1 MFFRGISTLPR
12 SSWEILPGQLSSQI
26 RSKKC
31 KYLRKNITLTWINH
45 DVVYFT
51 SSCMQGLFYELPQ
64 TSSIFDLVKDGNSL
78 KKNSIMVKVS
88 GDPPDLFSQTCHSL
102 IPHRW
107 NPIHPLWGCP
117 SNKQF
122 WKNHPNF
129 LFFTGKST
137 KYVDNHIFVSFLNWL
152 YLLDTVDIQDEI
164 LVPCWVQCLW
174 LVAGV
179 APGGADSSCWKEN
192 KKILKQEQHKFNII
206 RFQRHILNVGLC

>member
-102 IPHRW
+102 TPHRW

-122 WKNHPNF
+122 WKITQIFFFYREEHKIRWYYIKSHFCQFFELVLPARHCWHPGRNPRSM
-129 LFFTGKST
+129 LGSASLACSWCCTWSRW
-137 KYVDNHIFVSFLNWL
+137 FVMLKR
-152 YLLDTVDIQDEI
+152 
-164 LVPCWVQCLW
+164 
-174 LVAGV
+174 
-179 APGGADSSCWKEN
+179 KE
-192 KKILKQEQHKFNII
+192 KNIET
-206 RFQRHILNVGLC
+206 RTT